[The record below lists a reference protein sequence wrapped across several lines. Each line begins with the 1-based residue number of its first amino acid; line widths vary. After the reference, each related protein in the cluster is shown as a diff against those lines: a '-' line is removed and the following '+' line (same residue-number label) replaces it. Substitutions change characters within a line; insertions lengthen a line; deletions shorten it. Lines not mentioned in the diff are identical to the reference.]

1 MWLLLLLSVWSH
13 LRPTLSN
20 APFLPLSPTCSLVMH
35 WLRLDR
41 IPPEK
46 QAMRAKAKRAL
57 LRFTGAAIDTLR
69 EDDEEFLQGGRAR
82 ALVYDWVWTVGRQLH
97 HCSCITAC
105 LRISVPCK
113 HPGLLS

>member
-1 MWLLLLLSVWSH
+1 
-13 LRPTLSN
+13 
-20 APFLPLSPTCSLVMH
+20 MH

-69 EDDEEFLQGGRAR
+69 EDDEEFLQGKWPGSGVRLGVDSWA
-82 ALVYDWVWTVGRQLH
+82 G
-97 HCSCITAC
+97 SCITAC

-113 HPGLLS
+113 HPCLLG